1 MYQFHWIV
9 VEMFHSKTQLYG
21 GARGKTKMIT
31 SISGD
36 RPLKNMNVSKVS
48 IDVELSYAPLQVN
61 SFHTLL
67 LRVVAAGCCS
77 CCDINY
83 VYVQIP
89 ASSQCLCTSTLFI
102 IQYIVVAFYFP
113 RPLLLLCCHFLI
125 ICATMTIHNNVVVF
139 LYLLPI
145 PKVTIALREIV
156 QALFSLSSG
165 M

>member
-9 VEMFHSKTQLYG
+9 VEMFHSKTQPYG

-83 VYVQIP
+83 VYV
-89 ASSQCLCTSTLFI
+89 
-102 IQYIVVAFYFP
+102 
-113 RPLLLLCCHFLI
+113 
-125 ICATMTIHNNVVVF
+125 
-139 LYLLPI
+139 
-145 PKVTIALREIV
+145 
-156 QALFSLSSG
+156 
-165 M
+165 